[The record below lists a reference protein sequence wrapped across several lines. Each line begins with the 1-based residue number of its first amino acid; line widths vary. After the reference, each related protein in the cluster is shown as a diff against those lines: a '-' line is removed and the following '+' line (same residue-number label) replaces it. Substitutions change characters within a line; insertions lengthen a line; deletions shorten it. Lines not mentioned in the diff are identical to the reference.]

1 MISPRP
7 YRVSIP
13 PHTGTPS
20 FTVRGARAST
30 TILAP
35 WRTSTAAEH
44 RPHRR
49 TRPVDRREQHARR
62 IAGAPS
68 CHHAPDGGVSN
79 EPGAEGR
86 APRCTPGCSQKRPAY
101 TPPPTLP
108 PAASTSCTWGS
119 SWRSSASYSRR
130 PGCCSSSAR
139 RSSRRSCPSS
149 GGPRLSLSLSL
160 ILTLSLQPEPQPQ
173 PRLQPQPQASAPASA
188 PR

>member
-1 MISPRP
+1 MFPS
-7 YRVSIP
+7 
-13 PHTGTPS
+13 PHTRGLRASRLEAHARPLRS
-20 FTVRGARAST
+20 WHHGARVRQRST
-30 TILAP
+30 VHTAVLAR
-35 WRTSTAAEH
+35 W
-44 RPHRR
+44 
-49 TRPVDRREQHARR
+49 
-62 IAGAPS
+62 IAGSSMPDEQQVHPS

-86 APRCTPGCSQKRPAY
+86 APHCTPGCSQKRPAY